1 MIQLRRPEMRAAR
14 SRIIGIAA
22 ASVCV
27 LLLAG
32 CATLNVR
39 VPDGI
44 FMSTGDYVPGIK
56 TLGVIQESRTIFAP
70 LFLID
75 VNKVNQGLYEALIRN
90 SRRRHLERDAS
101 HPDLGDMAGFHYFL
115 KPSGGESQAIAILS
129 GCA

>member
-1 MIQLRRPEMRAAR
+1 MRAAR
-14 SRIIGIAA
+14 SRIIGIAV

-75 VNKVNQGLYEALIRN
+75 VNKVNQGLYEALIKRVQ
-90 SRRRHLERDAS
+90 A
-101 HPDLGDMAGFHYFL
+101 LGADGVTDVRFSW
-115 KPSGGESQAIAILS
+115 KPSPFTYFSLFILFGVLDFYVEGIAIKKQ
-129 GCA
+129 